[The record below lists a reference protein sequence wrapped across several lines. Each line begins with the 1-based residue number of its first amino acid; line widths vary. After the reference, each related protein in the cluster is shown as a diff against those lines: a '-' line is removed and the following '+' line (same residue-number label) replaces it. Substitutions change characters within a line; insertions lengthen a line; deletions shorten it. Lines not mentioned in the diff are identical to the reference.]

1 MKNMELRYI
10 RSEKLDIPEPELQ
23 KLFEQNLESLDDTG
37 LKYVGSYVPVGTGVI
52 DTLAIDDDLNP
63 VIIEYKRPGAF
74 DKDALIQLM
83 KYYGWFASD
92 ENHINY
98 IRRYIRKVKPE
109 LLGEN
114 EDITSDMRLV
124 AIVSDVEDDVKNAC
138 YALEPSILLI
148 GYELFQNEDK
158 TIGVVPHVI
167 LDTREFEREITP
179 PKSIGDHFKKKENMR
194 AVYNTLESKLKSIDP
209 NINPQPTKFYI
220 NFYTRERGRG
230 FLGVWVYRNHLRLD
244 FKGNIQSERFKTWAS
259 PTAWGNAGEGG
270 RVFISN
276 PDQID
281 DELIGWITQAYQMVK
296 AQE

>member
-1 MKNMELRYI
+1 MRYI
-10 RSEKLDIPEPELQ
+10 KSEKLDISETELQ

-52 DTLAIDDDLNP
+52 DTLAIDDDMSP

-92 ENHINY
+92 ENHVNY

-109 LLGEN
+109 LLGKN
-114 EDITSDMRLV
+114 EDITSDLRLIV
-124 AIVSDVEDDVKNAC
+124 IVSDVEDDVKNAC

-148 GYELFQNEDK
+148 GYKLFRHEGK
-158 TIGVVPHVI
+158 TIGVIPHVI

-179 PKSIGDHFKKKENMR
+179 PKSINDHFKKKENMR
-194 AVYNTLESKLKSIDP
+194 AVYNVLESKLKAIDS

-220 NFYTRERGRG
+220 NVYTREGGRG
-230 FLGVWVYRNHLRLD
+230 FLGVWVYRGHLTLD

-259 PTAWGNAGEGG
+259 PTAWGKAGEGG
-270 RVFISN
+270 RVSVSN
-276 PDQID
+276 SNQID
-281 DELIGWITQAYQMVK
+281 DELISWITQAYQMAKV
-296 AQE
+296 QE